1 MVSSKEFENA
11 LIEIFQDA
19 QKDGLSSVNVTSGE
33 LHRKLGGYPSS
44 NHNMPGCC
52 SVMSRI
58 MESDDEV
65 LDEPLKG
72 KGATLTIKYSLPRS
86 SINTKNSNGFM
97 NWNSLKQNK
106 KNKSILKSTTKNIS
120 SKKNKSMKRIFITHC
135 SAKKDDSF
143 KITNEDVSPD
153 ELYTATPTNRFMEKC
168 KEQEVDWAIF
178 SDEYGVWFPNITHKW
193 YEKDPNIVSEKEF
206 NNLINNFEQSLS
218 DYDEVW
224 FYYNPGR
231 FHPLY
236 DRLLRE
242 TKLNNKITRFTHIS
256 DIS

>member
-72 KGATLTIKYSLPRS
+72 KGSTLTIKYSLPRS

-106 KNKSILKSTTKNIS
+106 KINLFLNPQQKIFHLK
-120 SKKNKSMKRIFITHC
+120 
-135 SAKKDDSF
+135 
-143 KITNEDVSPD
+143 KI
-153 ELYTATPTNRFMEKC
+153 
-168 KEQEVDWAIF
+168 
-178 SDEYGVWFPNITHKW
+178 
-193 YEKDPNIVSEKEF
+193 
-206 NNLINNFEQSLS
+206 NL
-218 DYDEVW
+218 
-224 FYYNPGR
+224 
-231 FHPLY
+231 
-236 DRLLRE
+236 
-242 TKLNNKITRFTHIS
+242 
-256 DIS
+256 